1 MSGTRWS
8 PLNKLAHGIAIAP
21 FTPTNAVTYQPPSS
35 PHSRPIT
42 VYSNI
47 YSPTT
52 EAAITNNHCLSS
64 CSDSSNSNSNDY
76 AYMVPLEV
84 GDELYIFEQN
94 THWYRGYVLNSLE
107 EGRKPNNAPNGIF
120 PKSHVQI
127 KEYLEIDSYD
137 TIDFFLNQRLITTTS
152 TSTSSGLSNDLLS
165 TTPPPNLQSSSILSS
180 SDGLLT
186 SQSDSLLNNNN
197 NNNNNKQ
204 HLNEDHISVPVT
216 PSIASLSRP
225 GSGDFE
231 YHLNLLSSS
240 TDIHHQLRGKFDNNV
255 IFNNNNNNSN
265 NNDYI
270 QQQQRRPLPPPLP
283 MARFDQSTVTGNDE
297 PLVDEIGA
305 CVSEWNCLLYTY
317 LKEGRYSAFN
327 AIRDHINY
335 LFQARRQLLD
345 QALSKE
351 ELARLRKVI
360 IQRMVTMNISQNHEM
375 IVRHPE
381 RGYILDINNTSAAT
395 LYYIHWKYTISE
407 QIPITSLPFNDF
419 LLDKLQKDPK
429 KIALEY
435 IDTSSSSSSPSP
447 QQSDQHQ
454 NYTFSANNSN
464 NNNNNNNN
472 KKKHSFQNKGGKF
485 HHLFFDLKACVAHIC
500 QPGEWSE
507 LYFSLYSESQG
518 KFITEQ
524 FVVNLNY
531 NGMPR
536 DESKIGKLQ
545 TLFVDLST
553 HDLNDQLY
561 LVCYIYRLGS
571 MKFMDKEKDHLSS
584 FGSHAS
590 SFFGNS
596 SHNQHSSGYFD
607 SGSRYLH
614 SHQKSSSSEITN
626 QSSHNNLFR
635 RPFACAVL
643 NVGKLLQP
651 IEDVPISQ
659 TMNGKTSRSGSI
671 FSDSDLIRSPTYGPQ
686 TPTLSPSVTSGSSGN
701 NSSSSGTTH
710 YQITTFEQNMRIYIP
725 ASESSFANL
734 HEDII
739 REKGKEISQ
748 NARAE
753 MIHVYLRMFYGQQDD
768 VLKINAALLQ
778 DIPRTLRIGFPD
790 VVFPDDERNELY
802 INLVSG
808 DFAQFGRTRNVQVIV
823 CVRDNQTGDIIEDS
837 VAVGSGTSMMS
848 TWESAIYYHEL
859 KPVWK
864 EMVKIKISDIKV
876 WERSHVFLVVKHRSS
891 QSSGIMGHSS
901 TNSSNNGNGNHSN
914 NSSRPSSPFARLIS
928 EGSSSS
934 SDKILAMGYIPLFI
948 PPLSRDFVAD
958 GTHKLCLYKYDRQLL
973 HPVSYFGT
981 VPWCN
986 ETTAPSNM
994 QSQDLMLSNCN
1005 QTYRQIGQHFSR
1017 NTSQPSIRSN
1027 ASTTSNVNANKNNF
1041 FQSGNMNLSTVTSL
1055 VHYQNSESTSVNNTP
1070 IVPSSTAKPHSTRD
1084 FVYVNTFLCSTR
1096 FTQNTALVQLMK
1108 WRALL
1113 DANITSL
1120 STEEAIDELL
1130 VVLDKFT
1137 FVGEMEVVKFLADIF
1152 DALLDILSFKVPNSP
1167 QKQDLLHDQAIAS
1180 IIWIL
1185 SIVQDRRFSNFRPV
1199 LDVYIYQRFNSND
1212 EDGDEGIKNSHT
1224 KLKTVKPDDTTYNQL
1239 LKGMIRLCSNPSD
1252 PRKAKQLR
1260 SSIKVWEYLF
1270 KFIVRSRE
1278 FQRNNEEMGESELR
1292 ELMYKEDLQQFLL
1305 LLINIMAPEQPS
1317 AMIGT
1322 QTLVLQHFNEMMI
1335 ELKDVFSVNEVVN
1348 MVQEF
1353 IDGCSHVTGKMVGF
1367 KLCMILAI
1375 VKGPV
1380 FNSSTCSYG
1389 LGKHIVR
1396 WISVWLNTYM
1406 SVAKD
1411 VIFSRTAE
1419 NSNRKDHID
1428 DHQQTRLPKSQW
1440 IENLRLSM
1448 TIVHEILNKIRKSR
1462 GLSNAIISSTATG
1475 ASSPTGMTPSTTLT
1489 GISTSST
1496 TPSLN
1501 AISEHDDEDPYINVD
1516 DHDHETSSNNLF
1528 DAGLGSLTDPLVSL
1542 LPQLLRTYKDL
1553 QRLANQSIQA
1563 ATAPTSNHPF
1573 SGSSP
1578 SLNPTNP
1585 RSSSRHSLTVLRER
1599 TNSISIRGLPNV
1611 PENSNADNA
1620 SIHINN
1626 NMNNSTASF
1635 NQSNTGPMSPTSSAS
1650 HTGTATAT
1658 SSGVRPFPV
1667 VLQALAT
1674 SPAAP
1679 FPTTY
1684 PFQTTSISA
1693 MNQTLST
1700 AGSDLVAL
1708 VTSGVLDLTV
1718 ILLDLFHLTSTGQWL
1733 QYLHKMVANDGIE
1746 TTSDFLTNL
1755 CFVCLAILYGDDIQ
1769 KLADIYGTME
1779 VGSNDITTNDPIN
1792 ERRKWPS
1799 NWLNLD
1805 VVAHKIILVD
1815 ILSPTTAI
1823 LDLNAFSIT
1832 NEKQQQSSSSS
1843 KDKKEENNNNTNTNT
1858 NNTNSNSNNNNNQMS
1873 ETNIKSLDKSTK
1885 TDMMTRLWR
1894 IMFNTF
1900 VRIIAS
1906 KSLEVETFLP
1916 QAQRAVWKLAGNIRG
1931 EEGTRALK
1939 HLWDLAFPNCHSLLL
1954 TTSKSNTLSIISKQ
1968 QQHSD
1973 SQKKPELLAYFD
1985 NNGKKGNHYSNS
1997 TLDGSSLQQQN
2008 DSDIVD
2014 DDSSSIHTNEFHDVI
2029 ASTTNYFG
2037 FNNKSSGTITSLTE
2051 DQKQDTKPKE
2061 DYHHEPLPSS
2071 FDTISQSQIDYLS
2084 VLLKPL
2090 CDASLTIH
2098 DKLRSTTVG
2107 MIADIITILLRKD
2120 NSINEI
2126 QNLLIATIDKL
2137 IMTHEKIDDEIRTKW
2152 VLELYQALNLR
2163 LADGKEREFGDTI
2176 VDSLS
2181 NLIELLLQIRSLP
2194 QDDIEFTDERIN
2206 ATLKLMKFVQV
2217 FERQDIYVKYVHELV
2232 NLHLISN
2239 NYVEAA
2245 LTLRFHADLLEWDPY
2260 GEVEAIPELGFATE
2274 SPFSRKQSIY
2284 ETMINYLDKGTA
2296 WEICI
2301 DLSKELAHH
2310 YAVTV
2315 VDYHKCSKIL
2325 QRMATFTENIVKK
2338 ERFYCEYFRVGFYGR
2353 GFPASIRN
2361 QQFIYRG
2368 LAWEKM
2374 ASFSERMQNRHPNAH
2389 ILSSGKL
2396 SSISTIP
2403 DDQLRELETESDGQY
2418 IQITAVTP
2426 ELDINASPILTNPM
2440 TGEKIKKYYEFNQVY
2455 QFTYSRPVTKE
2466 DEGMDE
2472 YDNDINGTDGQQ
2484 EEDNEEEEVVD
2495 DDDSLIEPPDF
2506 TKQELDFLNLWTE
2519 QTTFTS
2525 QDVFPTIA
2533 LRSKIK
2539 LIQIKE
2545 ISPIENAVKAM
2556 NNKTNELTSLD
2567 KVYAENIGQSQ
2578 ANVNLNPFSMALN
2591 GAVDAPVNGGVPLYK
2606 KAFLCAYYRKRHPR
2620 LVPWI
2625 DQLKKAID
2633 EQVVVI
2639 DRCLLTHSQLVSND
2653 MKPFHN
2659 NLIELFKKNFSDDIQ
2674 RLKNKETPFKS
2685 LGSVITTN
2693 NISNTNSAGSTRSN
2707 MSSNHSNPSL
2717 ASITAN
2723 RRGSSLFRD
2732 LERPIL
2738 MKSRTNSITHATT
2751 SSTNGHSPHLVSPKS
2766 PSYFAIPT
2774 VYEEDSSSKM
2784 KIQHT
2789 ESSSSIESSSSVS
2802 SSYIHPNEI
2811 NTTTKSDNGLSK
2823 SLKLTIRRKTTRKS
2837 SNASG

>member
-1 MSGTRWS
+1 MSGTRWA

-21 FTPTNAVTYQPPSS
+21 FTPSSNTTSYQPPSS
-35 PHSRPIT
+35 PLSRPIT

-52 EAAITNNHCLSS
+52 EAAIANNHRLSS
-64 CSDSSNSNSNDY
+64 CSDSSNSNSNNDY

-94 THWYRGYVLNSLE
+94 THWYRGYVLSSLE
-107 EGRKPNNAPNGIF
+107 EGGKPNNAPNGIF
-120 PKSHVQI
+120 PKTHVQI
-127 KEYLEIDSYD
+127 KEYLDMDPYDSSNS
-137 TIDFFLNQRLITTTS
+137 DFDFYLNQQLTTTLSS
-152 TSTSSGLSNDLLS
+152 TA
-165 TTPPPNLQSSSILSS
+165 TPPPLQSPSILST
-180 SDGLLT
+180 DGLLN
-186 SQSDSLLNNNN
+186 SQSDTVSLH
-197 NNNNNKQ
+197 KQ
-204 HLNEDHISVPVT
+204 QQQSHHDDHISIPAT
-216 PSIASLSRP
+216 PSILSRP

-231 YHLNLLSSS
+231 YHLSLLSS
-240 TDIHHQLRGKFDNNV
+240 TDIHHQLRGKFE
-255 IFNNNNNNSN
+255 
-265 NNDYI
+265 NDTI
-270 QQQQRRPLPPPLP
+270 LHQQQSPQKRPLPPPLP

-317 LKEGRYSAFN
+317 LKESRYSAFN

-360 IQRMVTMNISQNHEM
+360 IQRMVTMNISQNREM

-381 RGYILDINNTSAAT
+381 RGYILDIDNTSAAT
-395 LYYIHWKYTISE
+395 LFYMHWKYTISE
-407 QIPITSLPFNDF
+407 QVPITSLPFNDF
-419 LLDKLQKDPK
+419 LLDKIQSNHK

-435 IDTSSSSSSPSP
+435 NDTLPHHHQQHQHSGSSHHHTSS
-447 QQSDQHQ
+447 
-454 NYTFSANNSN
+454 A
-464 NNNNNNNN
+464 NNNNN
-472 KKKHSFQNKGGKF
+472 KKKQSFQNKGGKF
-485 HHLFFDLKACVAHIC
+485 HHLFLDLKACVAHIC
-500 QPGEWSE
+500 QPGEWTE
-507 LYFSLYSESQG
+507 LCFSLYSESQG

-590 SFFGNS
+590 AFFGNS
-596 SHNQHSSGYFD
+596 SHNQHSGGSGYFD
-607 SGSRYLH
+607 NNSRYH
-614 SHQKSSSSEITN
+614 YSQHQKSSPSDLNT
-626 QSSHNNLFR
+626 QSSHNNISLFR

-651 IEDVPISQ
+651 IEDIPIPHS
-659 TMNGKTSRSGSI
+659 MHGKTTRSGSI

-686 TPTLSPSVTSGSSGN
+686 TPTLSPSITSVNTSGSS
-701 NSSSSGTTH
+701 SSSSGSGNSNTTH
-710 YQITTFEQNMRIYIP
+710 YQIVTSEQNMRIYIP

-753 MIHVYLRMFYGQQDD
+753 MVHVYLRMFYGQQDD
-768 VLKINAALLQ
+768 VLKVNAALLQ

-808 DFAQFGRTRNVQVIV
+808 DFAQFGRTRNIQVIV
-823 CVRDNQTGDIIEDS
+823 CVRDNQTGEIVEDS
-837 VAVGSGTSMMS
+837 VAVGSGTPMMS
-848 TWESAIYYHEL
+848 TWESAIFYHEM

-864 EMVKIKISDIKV
+864 EMVKVKISDIKV
-876 WERSHVFLVVKHRSS
+876 WEKSHIFLVVKHRSS
-891 QSSGIMGHSS
+891 QNNMGSHSM
-901 TNSSNNGNGNHSN
+901 NSNNN
-914 NSSRPSSPFARLIS
+914 NSPGSGNSRPTSPFTRLTS
-928 EGSSSS
+928 EGNSSS

-973 HPVSYFGT
+973 HPSSYFGT
-981 VPWCN
+981 VPWCG
-986 ETTAPSNM
+986 ETNAPSNM
-994 QSQDLMLSNCN
+994 QSQDLMLSSFN

-1027 ASTTSNVNANKNNF
+1027 GSTATTTAATTKNNF

-1055 VHYQNSESTSVNNTP
+1055 VHQGESGSSSIPISTS
-1070 IVPSSTAKPHSTRD
+1070 SAKPHSTRD
-1084 FVYVNTFLCSTR
+1084 FVVVNTFLCSTR
-1096 FTQNTALVQLMK
+1096 FTQNTTLVQLMK
-1108 WRALL
+1108 WR
-1113 DANITSL
+1113 SL
-1120 STEEAIDELL
+1120 MESSGSTEDAIDELL

-1152 DALLDILSFKVPNSP
+1152 DALLDILSFKVPQSTE
-1167 QKQDLLHDQAIAS
+1167 KQDLLHDQAIAS

-1212 EDGDEGIKNSHT
+1212 DSDGDSNHHHDNDKETNDTNNQGNNNNGSMYARDTNSSYQLYT
-1224 KLKTVKPDDTTYNQL
+1224 SSRYQGNRGNNAKLRTVKPDDTTYNQL
-1239 LKGMIRLCSNPSD
+1239 LKGMIRLCSNPSE

-1270 KFIVRSRE
+1270 RFIVRSRE
-1278 FQRNNEEMGESELR
+1278 YQRNNEEVGESELR
-1292 ELMYKEDLQQFLL
+1292 ELMYKEDLQQFLS
-1305 LLINIMAPEQPS
+1305 LIIHIMAPEQPS
-1317 AMIGT
+1317 VMIGT

-1335 ELKDVFSVNEVVN
+1335 ELKDVFSAKEIVN
-1348 MVQEF
+1348 MIQEF
-1353 IDGCSHVTGKMVGF
+1353 IDGCSHVTGKMVGY
-1367 KLCMILAI
+1367 KLCMILAL

-1380 FNSSTCSYG
+1380 FNSNTCSFG

-1396 WISVWLNTYM
+1396 WTSVWLNTYM

-1411 VIFSRTAE
+1411 VIFSRTMD
-1419 NSNRKDHID
+1419 NNKKDQVD
-1428 DHQQTRLPKSQW
+1428 DHQQTRLPRSQW

-1448 TIVHEILNKIRKSR
+1448 TIIHEILNKIRKAR
-1462 GLSNAIISSTATG
+1462 GLSTSVLTSTATG
-1475 ASSPTGMTPSTTLT
+1475 ASSPLGMTPSTTMT
-1489 GISTSST
+1489 GMSTSTS
-1496 TPSLN
+1496 PSLN
-1501 AISEHDDEDPYINVD
+1501 VISEHDDEDPYINVED
-1516 DHDHETSSNNLF
+1516 QDNDSTTNLF
-1528 DAGLGSLTDPLVSL
+1528 DTGLGSLTDPLICL

-1563 ATAPTSNHPF
+1563 TTAPSSSQNNPLP
-1573 SGSSP
+1573 GSSN
-1578 SLNPTNP
+1578 SASART
-1585 RSSSRHSLTVLRER
+1585 SSRHSLTVLRDR
-1599 TNSISIRGLPNV
+1599 ANSISIRGLPQV
-1611 PENSNADNA
+1611 SENTTSD
-1620 SIHINN
+1620 INT
-1626 NMNNSTASF
+1626 TAS
-1635 NQSNTGPMSPTSSAS
+1635 GSS
-1650 HTGTATAT
+1650 
-1658 SSGVRPFPV
+1658 VPV

-1674 SPAAP
+1674 SPAIP

-1684 PFQTTSISA
+1684 PFQTTNA
-1693 MNQTLST
+1693 LNQITST
-1700 AGSDLVAL
+1700 VGSDLVAL

-1718 ILLDLFHLTSTGQWL
+1718 ILLDLFHLTSAGQWL
-1733 QYLHKMVANDGIE
+1733 QYLHKMVNNEGVSS
-1746 TTSDFLTNL
+1746 TSDFLCNL

-1769 KLADIYGTME
+1769 KLADVYGTME
-1779 VGSNDITTNDPIN
+1779 GNDIAFNDPIN

-1815 ILSPTTAI
+1815 VLSPTTSL
-1823 LDLNAFSIT
+1823 LDLNAFSFI
-1832 NEKQQQSSSSS
+1832 KIDGQQQQQQPSSN
-1843 KDKKEENNNNTNTNT
+1843 DKKDEVINDI
-1858 NNTNSNSNNNNNQMS
+1858 SN
-1873 ETNIKSLDKSTK
+1873 E
-1885 TDMMTRLWR
+1885 TDMLTRLWR

-1900 VRIIAS
+1900 VRILAS

-1939 HLWDLAFPNCHSLLL
+1939 HLWDLAFPSCHSLLL
-1954 TTSKSNTLSIISKQ
+1954 QPSKSGRISKHQ
-1968 QQHSD
+1968 TD

-1985 NNGKKGNHYSNS
+1985 HHGKKGNHYSNS
-1997 TLDGSSLQQQN
+1997 NLDVSSQQ
-2008 DSDIVD
+2008 SDVGD
-2014 DDSSSIHTNEFHDVI
+2014 DDSSSINTNEFHDVI
-2029 ASTTNYFG
+2029 STTVTTANHFST
-2037 FNNKSSGTITSLTE
+2037 NKSSTTSLE
-2051 DQKQDTKPKE
+2051 DQKQQQQLHDIKPNEATKDDNSTTDE
-2061 DYHHEPLPSS
+2061 LSSLDAISPS
-2071 FDTISQSQIDYLS
+2071 QLDYLS

-2090 CDASLTIH
+2090 CGASLTIH

-2107 MIADIITILLRKD
+2107 MIADIITILLRKN
-2120 NSINEI
+2120 NSISEI
-2126 QNLLIATIDKL
+2126 QNSLIATIDKL
-2137 IMTHEKIDDEIRTKW
+2137 VMTHDNIDDEIRTKW
-2152 VLELYQALNLR
+2152 VGELYQALQLR
-2163 LADGKEREFGDTI
+2163 LTDSKEREYGHMI
-2176 VDSLS
+2176 VDSLA

-2260 GEVEAIPELGFATE
+2260 GQVEAIPELGFATE
-2274 SPFSRKQSIY
+2274 TPFARKQSIY

-2296 WEICI
+2296 WELCL
-2301 DLSKELAHH
+2301 DLSRELAHQ
-2310 YAVTV
+2310 YGVTI

-2325 QRMATFTENIVKK
+2325 QRMAIFTENIVKK

-2368 LAWEKM
+2368 MAWEKM
-2374 ASFSERMQNRHPNAH
+2374 ASFSERIQNRHPNAQ
-2389 ILSSGKL
+2389 ILSSKL
-2396 SSISTIP
+2396 CSMSTLP
-2403 DDQLRELETESDGQY
+2403 DDQLRELETESDGQF

-2426 ELDINASPILTNPM
+2426 ELDMNANSILSNPM
-2440 TGEKIKKYYEFNQVY
+2440 TGDKIKKYYEFNQVH

-2466 DEGMDE
+2466 EGDED
-2472 YDNDINGTDGQQ
+2472 
-2484 EEDNEEEEVVD
+2484 EEENEHENQEGNDHHDGNQESHSEGKEKSDQAND
-2495 DDDSLIEPPDF
+2495 DDDDDAVIEPPNF
-2506 TKQELDFLNLWTE
+2506 TKQELDFLHLWTE

-2539 LIQIKE
+2539 FIQIKE
-2545 ISPIENAVKAM
+2545 ISPIENAVNAM
-2556 NNKTNELTSLD
+2556 NNKTNELISLD
-2567 KVYAENIGQSQ
+2567 KVYADHIGQSQ
-2578 ANVNLNPFSMALN
+2578 SNFNLNPFSMALN

-2606 KAFLCAYYRKRHPR
+2606 KAFLSSYYRKKHPK
-2620 LVPWI
+2620 LIPWI
-2625 DQLKKAID
+2625 DLLKKAID
-2633 EQVVVI
+2633 EQVLVI
-2639 DRCLLTHSQLVSND
+2639 DRCLVTHSQLVSNE

-2685 LGSVITTN
+2685 LGSVVTSN
-2693 NISNTNSAGSTRSN
+2693 NINNPNPANTNRSN
-2707 MSSNHSNPSL
+2707 MGSNHSNTSL
-2717 ASITAN
+2717 ASMTAN

-2738 MKSRTNSITHATT
+2738 MKSRTNSITHGTNITT
-2751 SSTNGHSPHLVSPKS
+2751 GGGNSPHLVSPKS
-2766 PSYFAIPT
+2766 PSYFTIPT
-2774 VYEEDSSSKM
+2774 VYEEDSSSRLKL
-2784 KIQHT
+2784 QHT
-2789 ESSSSIESSSSVS
+2789 ESSSSLESTSSLPSGH
-2802 SSYIHPNEI
+2802 IHPNEI
-2811 NTTTKSDNGLSK
+2811 SHTTKSESNNGLSK

-2837 SNASG
+2837 SNASSG